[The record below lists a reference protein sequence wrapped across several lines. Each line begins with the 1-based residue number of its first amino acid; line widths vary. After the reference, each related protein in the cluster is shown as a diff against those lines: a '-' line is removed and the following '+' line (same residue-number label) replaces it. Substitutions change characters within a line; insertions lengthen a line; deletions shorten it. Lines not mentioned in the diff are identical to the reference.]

1 VNLIV
6 LRWGNGYADVAISR
20 DKENTEMT
28 VATDPTDS
36 STGTT
41 KDAPDSLI
49 PLDVLLRQR
58 LPGAF
63 SDNDVVEIA
72 RLAYEELELRVGTRL
87 SESLTDVQ
95 LAEFEAL
102 IDSEDHEGAQH
113 FLDTQVPGYK
123 DVVRQECDKVVD
135 EVVARILKG

>member
-1 VNLIV
+1 
-6 LRWGNGYADVAISR
+6 
-20 DKENTEMT
+20 MT

-113 FLDTQVPGYK
+113 FLAETEQARSALGKCTTCGAPSPAETCAFCRLVERAVGVAGSRDTSNG
-123 DVVRQECDKVVD
+123 ENT
-135 EVVARILKG
+135 

>member
-1 VNLIV
+1 
-6 LRWGNGYADVAISR
+6 
-20 DKENTEMT
+20 M
-28 VATDPTDS
+28 
-36 STGTT
+36 
-41 KDAPDSLI
+41 
-49 PLDVLLRQR
+49 
-58 LPGAF
+58 
-63 SDNDVVEIA
+63 
-72 RLAYEELELRVGTRL
+72 GTRL